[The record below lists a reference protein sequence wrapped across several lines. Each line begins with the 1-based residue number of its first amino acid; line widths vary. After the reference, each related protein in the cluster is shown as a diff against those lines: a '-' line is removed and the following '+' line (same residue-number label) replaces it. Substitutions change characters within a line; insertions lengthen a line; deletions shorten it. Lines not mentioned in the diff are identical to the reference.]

1 MYCEDQPYIQAELKC
16 EEYRPKQKT
25 AFFLTFFCL
34 LFWCCKTFT
43 LAGMTLVRGDNYDNF
58 EELAYT
64 VICILSPSNWSRTKQ
79 THKEETE
86 QLNDKQLRTELVYK
100 LN

>member
-1 MYCEDQPYIQAELKC
+1 
-16 EEYRPKQKT
+16 
-25 AFFLTFFCL
+25 
-34 LFWCCKTFT
+34 
-43 LAGMTLVRGDNYDNF
+43 MTLVRGDNYDNF